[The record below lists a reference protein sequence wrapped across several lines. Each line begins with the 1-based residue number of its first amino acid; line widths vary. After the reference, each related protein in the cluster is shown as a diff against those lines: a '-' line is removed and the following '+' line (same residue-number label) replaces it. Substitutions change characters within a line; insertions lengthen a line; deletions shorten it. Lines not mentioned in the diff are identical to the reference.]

1 MGTEDKK
8 KLMTHS
14 RAAIVVLLLTLIS
27 ISSLLVWMF
36 FFPDQL
42 LIEQLR
48 TRSRS
53 IIDGNGKIILIRGL
67 NYLEVTN
74 IIQRLPNT
82 SELEQIKGWGFN
94 LIRLPIYWE
103 NLEPIE
109 SEVNQTFIERY
120 IDPVVGWCQDNEMYI
135 LLDMHQWHT
144 SSHFIYEPEKES
156 RGIGFPP
163 WLCEGYDSEDP
174 FLYDWWKNSV
184 KNYPGGWDTFAGL
197 WCTLAGRYRN
207 DSYLA
212 GYDIFNEPNR
222 PSGMSEEEFN
232 SKLLPAFYE
241 YVMKTVMKV
250 DAHHIFFFEGQDGDT
265 KPSLEK
271 PGIDAKLIYTQH
283 AYTTNYSLEGCRELL
298 TRATSKTQKWEI
310 PLWIGEFGASQNA
323 ESFAYNM
330 TRALDEKIEAGE
342 CSGWCWWC
350 YLPENSENSTSV
362 IDSSYEPKPVL
373 EVLLDSI
380 K

>member
-36 FFPDQL
+36 FFTDQL

-94 LIRLPIYWE
+94 VIRLPIYWE
-103 NLEPIE
+103 NLEPTE
-109 SEVNQTFIERY
+109 GKVNQTFIEQN
-120 IDPVVGWCQDNEMYI
+120 IDPVMEWCQDKEMY
-135 LLDMHQWHT
+135 LVLDMHQWHT
-144 SSHFIYEPEKES
+144 SSHFIYDPEKES
-156 RGIGFPP
+156 RGIGFPL
-163 WLCEGYDSEDP
+163 WLCDGYDSEDP

-184 KNYPGGWDTFAGL
+184 KNYPGAWDRFADL
-197 WCTLAGRYRN
+197 WCILAERYWN
-207 DSYLA
+207 HSYLV

-222 PSGMSEEEFN
+222 PSGISEEEFN
-232 SKLLPAFYE
+232 SQILPEFYE
-241 YVMKTVMKV
+241 YIISRVVKV
-250 DAHHIFFFEGQDGDT
+250 DPHHLFIFEGQDGDT
-265 KPSLEK
+265 KPMLEK
-271 PGIDAKLIYTQH
+271 PNIIPNLVYSQH
-283 AYTTNYSLEGCRELL
+283 AYADNHTLEACQEL
-298 TRATSKTQKWEI
+298 TERATS
-310 PLWIGEFGASQNA
+310 
-323 ESFAYNM
+323 
-330 TRALDEKIEAGE
+330 
-342 CSGWCWWC
+342 
-350 YLPENSENSTSV
+350 
-362 IDSSYEPKPVL
+362 
-373 EVLLDSI
+373 
-380 K
+380 

>member
-94 LIRLPIYWE
+94 VIRLPIYWE
-103 NLEPIE
+103 NLEPTE
-109 SEVNQTFIERY
+109 GKVNQTFIEQN
-120 IDPVVGWCQDNEMYI
+120 IDPVMEWCQDKEMY
-135 LLDMHQWHT
+135 LVLDMHQWHT
-144 SSHFIYEPEKES
+144 SSHFIYDPEKES
-156 RGIGFPP
+156 RGIGFPL
-163 WLCEGYDSEDP
+163 WLCDGYDSEDP

-184 KNYPGGWDTFAGL
+184 KNYPGAWDRFADL
-197 WCTLAGRYRN
+197 WCILAERYWN
-207 DSYLA
+207 HSYLV

-222 PSGMSEEEFN
+222 PSGISEEEFN
-232 SKLLPAFYE
+232 SQILPEFYE
-241 YVMKTVMKV
+241 YIISRVVKV
-250 DAHHIFFFEGQDGDT
+250 DPHHLFIFEGQDGDT
-265 KPSLEK
+265 KPTLEK
-271 PGIDAKLIYTQH
+271 PNIITNLVYSQH
-283 AYTTNYSLEGCRELL
+283 AYADNHTLEACQEL
-298 TRATSKTQKWEI
+298 TERATSKARKWDI
-310 PLWIGEFGASQNA
+310 PLWIGEFGSSKNAS
-323 ESFAYNM
+323 SFAYNM
-330 TRALDEKIEAGE
+330 IRSVNEKIEAGE

-350 YLPENSENSTSV
+350 YLPEDSENSMSV
-362 IDSSYEPKPVL
+362 IDTSLKPREVL
-373 EVLLDSI
+373 QVLLDNI